1 MKLTQGLT
9 ITTGN
14 FPPLKVLVE
23 TAETRGE
30 AIPIHRCTPPF
41 TETPLPLKVL
51 VETAEARG
59 EAIPGLVYEG
69 NQIKL
74 GLGDFVFYSLLVGRA
89 SLRSTAALVAC
100 AVAVLA
106 GLCATLALLP
116 VLERVLPALPI
127 SIAAGILFYFASWL
141 MIEPLAAAAAQRSLF
156 L

>member
-1 MKLTQGLT
+1 
-9 ITTGN
+9 
-14 FPPLKVLVE
+14 LVQ
-23 TAETRGE
+23 
-30 AIPIHRCTPPF
+30 
-41 TETPLPLKVL
+41 
-51 VETAEARG
+51 TAEARG
-59 EAIPGLVYEG
+59 EPIPGLVYSG
-69 NQIKL
+69 HQIKL

-127 SIAAGILFYFASWL
+127 SIALGIMFYFASWL